1 MRVVDDS
8 DPVVL
13 SLEAE
18 AAARIC
24 SYTKASMPG
33 LRLAGLYILITTTMP
48 ATQGFAV

>member
-13 SLEAE
+13 SLEA
-18 AAARIC
+18 AARIR

-33 LRLAGLYILITTTMP
+33 LRLAGLYILITTAIP